1 MWILFPGE
9 ILSQSAVILPGV
21 KVKNTSILA
30 TPISKAQPQMENV
43 RISAAVPDLKWLH
56 NPACKIQTESQV
68 CYSMQ
73 WFSRKFI
80 QLKDYITNRQK
91 LQVWLY
97 VCNRHVLWRL
107 ISLPYETDLSGKSSM
122 IRPLEVMCFFLYVLD
137 YVNYQKLKLNFPQV
151 IFRWDESMLV
161 KSKDNSMTHIL
172 LPPKML
178 LHYSFYK
185 YCSWMVLIFY
195 FDWLNNVLR

>member
-1 MWILFPGE
+1 MIWSVNIGVNSVPWRNFVPKP
-9 ILSQSAVILPGV
+9 AVILPGV

-73 WFSRKFI
+73 RFSRKFL

-97 VCNRHVLWRL
+97 VCKGRHPEKIATVLESFWMSVIWTKSKRTAANFWGCLPIHTYNHTCNFWRL
-107 ISLPYETDLSGKSSM
+107 
-122 IRPLEVMCFFLYVLD
+122 
-137 YVNYQKLKLNFPQV
+137 V
-151 IFRWDESMLV
+151 I
-161 KSKDNSMTHIL
+161 
-172 LPPKML
+172 
-178 LHYSFYK
+178 
-185 YCSWMVLIFY
+185 
-195 FDWLNNVLR
+195 

>member
-1 MWILFPGE
+1 MELLHCIYDLKCEYWCHLWIRLPGE
-9 ILSQSAVILPGV
+9 IFVPKRAVILPGV
-21 KVKNTSILA
+21 KVKNTSIPA

-73 WFSRKFI
+73 WFSRKFL

-97 VCNRHVLWRL
+97 VCNRHVLWWL

-122 IRPLEVMCFFLYVLD
+122 IRPIEVMCF
-137 YVNYQKLKLNFPQV
+137 FPQV
-151 IFRWDESMLV
+151 IFRWD
-161 KSKDNSMTHIL
+161 
-172 LPPKML
+172 P
-178 LHYSFYK
+178 
-185 YCSWMVLIFY
+185 CW
-195 FDWLNNVLR
+195 

>member
-1 MWILFPGE
+1 MKCEYEFCSLEKFCY
-9 ILSQSAVILPGV
+9 LTGV

-73 WFSRKFI
+73 WFSRKFL

-137 YVNYQKLKLNFPQV
+137 YVNYQKLKLNFPEV
-151 IFRWDESMLV
+151 IFRWHESLLESQRTIPWLTYFCLQ
-161 KSKDNSMTHIL
+161 KCCGIIL
-172 LPPKML
+172 STNITLGWFW
-178 LHYSFYK
+178 SFT
-185 YCSWMVLIFY
+185 
-195 FDWLNNVLR
+195 LNYWIMF